1 MRILIYI
8 VAISTSLL
16 FVSCSNNNNQSGY
29 VAKKK
34 MVPKKSPQKSLEK
47 VNKYLLKV
55 EDKEIDDYVRR
66 HKWNMETT
74 GSGLRFEITKKGTG
88 SPIKKGDK
96 VTLKY
101 NTFLIGGTMIYSS
114 EKLGP
119 KVFEVGHG
127 GVETGI
133 EEAVLFLHKG
143 DKAHLILPSFLAYGL
158 NGDGNKIPARAIVIY
173 NVEVVDVQ

>member
-16 FVSCSNNNNQSGY
+16 FVSCNNKNQSGY
-29 VAKKK
+29 VAKKS
-34 MVPKKSPQKSLEK
+34 VAAKKSPAKSLEK
-47 VNKYLLKV
+47 VNRYLLKV

-66 HKWNMETT
+66 HRWNMETT

-88 SPIKKGDK
+88 ASIKKGDK

-101 NTFLIGGTMIYSS
+101 NTFLIDGTMIYSS
-114 EKLGP
+114 LNLGP

-133 EEAVLFLHKG
+133 EEAVLYLHKG

>member
-16 FVSCSNNNNQSGY
+16 FVSCNNKKQSGY

-34 MVPKKSPQKSLEK
+34 MVTKKSPQKSLEK

-55 EDKEIDDYVRR
+55 EDTEIDDYVSR

-74 GSGLRFEITKKGTG
+74 GSGLRLEIVKKGTG

-101 NTFLIGGTMIYSS
+101 NTFLIDGTMIYSS
-114 EKLGP
+114 VKLGP

-133 EEAVLFLHKG
+133 EEAVMFLHKG
-143 DKAHLILPSFLAYGL
+143 DKAHLILPSFLAFGL

-173 NVEVVDVQ
+173 DVEVVDVK